1 MQEYNDLLKKYFQNT
16 QSVLV
21 ILIYLITSSMRTKY
35 KGEII
40 VYQNTKP

>member
-1 MQEYNDLLKKYFQNT
+1 MQKSNDLLKKYFQNT

-35 KGEII
+35 KDEII